1 MNKQF
6 KRKQLLQP
14 IKWLGAFSIKRMTFI
29 GFALVVIPLTL
40 ALLYSVNQ
48 VNALANQ
55 GTRAVFNVAELNLAN
70 RQLTLTRTKLER
82 VASQYIIL
90 QDKDLLSS
98 YQQQANL
105 LTNDI
110 IVLLKKQED
119 APLNASTELLVDNIS
134 QISRYLV
141 NTSLSELNIE
151 QIKSL
156 FQELQRANQEVILRS
171 DELIRTQA
179 NSIQSNAQH
188 INTTMLQS
196 LIIIPITLF
205 ISGFFIMLITR
216 PMKVLSRKIKRL
228 EQGEFEQR
236 IDIEGAPEI
245 REIGDA
251 LELMRTRLHALE
263 LQKSSFIRHISH
275 ELKTPLAAI
284 REGTELI
291 YDNSVGKL
299 NDDQQEIVNIIKH
312 SVTRLQRL
320 IEDLLD
326 FNIVLDSTSLQD
338 RQSIHINEIINEVLE
353 QHKLDIKRKSITIHR
368 DIQAITLVSNF
379 KQLSVILDNL
389 LSNAIKFSP
398 INGNINIVCW
408 LFKSDVLISVQDEGI
423 GISHDLNDKIF
434 DAFYQG
440 PDPQNVNMKGS
451 GLGLT
456 IVKELLM
463 RLNGSIVVNNESSSQ
478 DAKFLPNL
486 TGTTFTISL
495 PNATLNEGE

>member
-1 MNKQF
+1 
-6 KRKQLLQP
+6 
-14 IKWLGAFSIKRMTFI
+14 MTFI
-29 GFALVVIPLTL
+29 GFALVVMPLTL

-55 GTRAVFNVAELNLAN
+55 GTKAVFNVAELNLAN

-90 QDKDLLSS
+90 QDKDLLVS
-98 YQQQANL
+98 YQQQADR
-105 LTNDI
+105 LTSEVI
-110 IVLLKKQED
+110 ALLKKQED
-119 APLNASTELLVDNIS
+119 AQLNASIALLVDNIS
-134 QISRYLV
+134 QISRYLL
-141 NTSLSELNIE
+141 NTPLSELSIE
-151 QIKSL
+151 QIKAL
-156 FQELQRANQEVILRS
+156 FQGLQRANQEVIARS
-171 DELIRTQA
+171 DTLIRTQA
-179 NSIQSNAQH
+179 NNIQANAQH
-188 INTTMLQS
+188 INTIMLQS

-216 PMKVLSRKIKRL
+216 PMKVLSNKIKRL
-228 EQGEFEQR
+228 EQGKFEQR

-291 YDNSVGKL
+291 YDNSVGEL

-338 RQSIHINEIINEVLE
+338 RQSIDINGVIDEVLE
-353 QHKLDIKRKSITIHR
+353 QRKLDIKRKGLIIHR
-368 DIQAITLVSNF
+368 DIQSIMLVCNF

-398 INGNINIVCW
+398 LQGNINISTQ
-408 LFKSDVLISVQDEGI
+408 LFEQDLLISVQDEGMGI
-423 GISHDLNDKIF
+423 GKALENKIF

-440 PDPQNVNMKGS
+440 PDPDNINIKGS

-463 RLNGSIVVNNESSSQ
+463 RLNGSIVVNNENENSENKLQPS
-478 DAKFLPNL
+478 L
-486 TGTTFTISL
+486 TGTTFTIRL
-495 PNATLNEGE
+495 PNATFNEGE